1 MMTGVEGSLCQPG
14 KVVPIIGVF
23 ECIVKDQI
31 NMDMLPVQQYQQLLQ
46 NFDSHVQV
54 NGLGEIEDSTS
65 ERTTQ

>member
-1 MMTGVEGSLCQPG
+1 
-14 KVVPIIGVF
+14 
-23 ECIVKDQI
+23 
-31 NMDMLPVQQYQQLLQ
+31 MDMLPMQQYQQLLQ